1 MATLSIRQG
10 NCVHTV
16 HFTAPAPLWEVLRD
30 AGVSIARPCG
40 GRGVCGKC
48 AVLLSGEESEI
59 SDAERAA
66 LAGQRSDADT
76 GDAEMRLACQTYL
89 AGDAEVILPDGE
101 KKARI
106 ELSFAS
112 DMPQAADVPED
123 GKRRLG
129 AAVDIGT
136 TTLALALYDLSS
148 GKCLAKRGLLN
159 PQCAEAADVMGRIQA
174 ALTGK
179 GATLQNEVT
188 GALGSMLGEAL
199 REAGCAAPGRQDL
212 PGPEDVDPAA
222 AAEKTVIVGNT
233 TMLYLLCGKDPVSL
247 SHAPFEADD
256 LFDRTENIL
265 GIPSYLPA
273 CMNAFVGADITAA
286 VLHSGMCRK
295 EETSLL
301 CDIGTNGEIALWH
314 KGTLFVTSTAAGP
327 AFEGAGISCGMGS
340 ETGAVDRVWEEDG
353 EIRLHTIGNAPAHGI
368 CGSGLLD
375 AVAVLLGLERIDET
389 GAAEEE
395 DLVLGEGVCLLP
407 KDIRAVQL
415 AKGAIRAGIETVMK
429 KAGITV
435 KDVTSLYIAGGFG
448 SHLDPASASA
458 IGLIPPP
465 LAERVVILG
474 NAALAGASEMLLDGK
489 AVSFS
494 KEIAAKA
501 VHVDLG
507 GNPLFNELF
516 VEHMLFEE

>member
-48 AVLLSGEESEI
+48 AVLLSG
-59 SDAERAA
+59 
-66 LAGQRSDADT
+66 AG
-76 GDAEMRLACQTYL
+76 MRLACQTYL
-89 AGDAEVILPDGE
+89 TGDAEVILPDGE
-101 KKARI
+101 KKAEI

-112 DMPQAADVPED
+112 DIPQAAVVPEN
-123 GKRRLG
+123 GKRRFG
-129 AAVDIGT
+129 AAIDIGT

-256 LFDRTENIL
+256 LFDRTEDIL

-340 ETGAVDRVWEEDG
+340 EEGAVDRVWEEDG
-353 EIRLHTIGNAPAHGI
+353 EIRLHTIGNAPARGI

-465 LAERVVILG
+465 LAGRVVILG
-474 NAALAGASEMLLDGK
+474 NAALAGASEMLLDGE